1 MHDIRQIR
9 DNPAA
14 FDAALARRG
23 LPAQAASLIALDEE
37 RRAAVTEVQ
46 VAQSRRNEASKLIGA
61 AMAKGDRDGAEAIK
75 AEVAALKDAMPALE
89 ARADELAAKL
99 KGKLE
104 IIPNLPGADVPD
116 GASEEDNRVESE
128 WGEKRTFDFTPKE
141 HADIAPAL
149 GMDFETGARLSGA
162 RFTFLRGCMA
172 RLHRALGQF
181 MLDVQT
187 EEHGYAECNPPVLV
201 KDDAMYGTDKLP
213 KFARDSFAVLN
224 EYRRNQI
231 ALNALRFAKKQA
243 LEIADSVEDIDA
255 AFEEIEGLLSE
266 HGLFDEKIAIIQ
278 SLIDYYQSTSE
289 TIDTL
294 EGVRERLL
302 EKRKELIAS
311 GQANSLYLIPTS
323 EVSLTASVMGEL
335 LDEAALP
342 MRLTALTLCFRSE
355 AGAAGRDTR
364 GFIRQHQ
371 FEKCELVS
379 IVKPEDSEE
388 EHQRMVR
395 AAETIL
401 ERLALPYRKLL
412 LCTGDMGFGA
422 RKTYDL
428 EVWLPGQGA
437 FREISSCS
445 NTGDF
450 QARRM
455 NTRYRVAG
463 EQKKTEF
470 VHTLNGSGLAVGRT
484 LVAVIENYQ
493 NADGSVTVPDAL
505 FPYMGGITRLEPDA

>member
-1 MHDIRQIR
+1 MHDIRLIR
-9 DNPAA
+9 ENPES

-23 LPAQAASLIALDEE
+23 LEPLASGLIALDEE
-37 RRAAVTEVQ
+37 RRALTTQVQ

-61 AMAKGDRDGAEAIK
+61 AMAKGERETAEAIK
-75 AEVAALKDAMPALE
+75 AEVAVLKDAMPALE
-89 ARADELAAKL
+89 ADADELAAQL
-99 KGKLE
+99 KAALE
-104 IIPNLPGADVPD
+104 VIPNLPAPDVPD
-116 GASEEDNRVESE
+116 GAGEEDNEVKKEWWPESRRE
-128 WGEKRTFDFTPKE
+128 FDFTPKE

-162 RFTFLRGCMA
+162 RFTFLRGDMA

-187 EEHGYAECNPPVLV
+187 REHRYEECNPPVLV
-201 KDDAMYGTDKLP
+201 KDEAMYGTDKLP
-213 KFARDSFAVLN
+213 KFEGDSFETVITRMPAD
-224 EYRRNQI
+224 
-231 ALNALRFAKKQA
+231 LNAEKWEIFSKSQEVAGKSPNYLGFIEHLR
-243 LEIADSVEDIDA
+243 LDSQ
-255 AFEEIEGLLSE
+255 
-266 HGLFDEKIAIIQ
+266 KIP
-278 SLIDYYQSTSE
+278 
-289 TIDTL
+289 
-294 EGVRERLL
+294 
-302 EKRKELIAS
+302 
-311 GQANSLYLIPTS
+311 NSSPRRWLIPTS

-335 LDEAALP
+335 LDESALP

-379 IVKPEDSEE
+379 IVRPEDSEE

-437 FREISSCS
+437 YREISSCS

-463 EQKKTEF
+463 EKRTEF

-505 FPYMGGITRLEPDA
+505 LPYMGGVTTLNPRSP